1 MDKYAFSMV
10 YVRFM
15 YGLSRY
21 AEIRVIKYLVQ
32 IKMILILYFNIVD
45 LESKIYLIVDGQKK

>member
-10 YVRFM
+10 YVWFM
-15 YGLSRY
+15 YGLSRD
-21 AEIRVIKYLVQ
+21 AVIKVKRYVVQ
-32 IKMILILYFNIVD
+32 MKMILILYFNIVD